1 MTDSACPSPLAAN
14 DRGFALVAVVF
25 VATIVAGLAVA
36 LLLLAQHT
44 AQQGNDVVLEVENR
58 AAGEAGL
65 NRIILA
71 YARPGDSLR
80 EQLVGDGRP
89 VEWELAGKK
98 LVLRAQA
105 ESGKLDL
112 NAGPR
117 DHIAAL
123 TQRLLPEPDALS
135 RFLARLD
142 EARSQGRLIT
152 SVLTLLSPFD
162 RMTARRDVMEAHFTV
177 LTGQRGFD
185 PRTAPQAVIETAPGL
200 PDEVKQDILDARGA
214 AGQAFDAG
222 RIAFVPAQ
230 TFVSE
235 KPVYT
240 FRVEMA
246 SGFERAAAM
255 AAQVGFSDRGRFFVY
270 AWATAN
276 PNLFK

>member
-1 MTDSACPSPLAAN
+1 M
-14 DRGFALVAVVF
+14 VF

-36 LLLLAQHT
+36 LLLLAQRT

-71 YARPGDSLR
+71 YARPGDALR

-98 LVLRAQA
+98 LVLSAQA

-117 DHIAAL
+117 DHIGAL
-123 TQRLLPEPDALS
+123 AQRLLGEPDAIA
-135 RFLARLD
+135 RFLAQLD
-142 EARSQGRLIT
+142 EARSQGRSIT
-152 SVLTLLSPFD
+152 SVLMLLSPFD
-162 RMTARRDVMEAHFTV
+162 RMTARRDLIEAHFTV

-185 PRTAPQAVIETAPGL
+185 PATAPMAVIETAPGL
-200 PDEVKQDILDARGA
+200 PDEAKQDILDARA
-214 AGQAFDAG
+214 AGLAFNAG
-222 RIAFVPAQ
+222 SIAFVPAQ

-240 FRVEMA
+240 FRAETS
-246 SGFERAAAM
+246 SGFERPAAM
-255 AAQVGFSDRGRFFVY
+255 AAQVGFPDQGRFFVY
-270 AWATAN
+270 AWATAS

>member
-1 MTDSACPSPLAAN
+1 MTDSACPCPLPAN
-14 DRGFALVAVVF
+14 DRGFALVAVIF
-25 VATIVAGLAVA
+25 VATIVAGLVVA
-36 LLLLAQHT
+36 LLLLAQRT

-58 AAGEAGL
+58 AAGEAGV

-71 YARPGDSLR
+71 YARPGDALR

-89 VEWELAGKK
+89 VEWEFADKR

-117 DHIAAL
+117 DHIGAL
-123 TQRLLPEPDALS
+123 AQRLLGEPEALA
-135 RFLARLD
+135 RFLSRLD
-142 EARSQGRLIT
+142 EARSQGRSIT
-152 SVLTLLSPFD
+152 SVLMLLSPFD
-162 RMTARRDVMEAHFTV
+162 RMTARRDLMEAHFTV

-185 PRTAPQAVIETAPGL
+185 PTTAAAAVIETAPGL
-200 PDEVKQDILDARGA
+200 PEQAKQDIRDARA
-214 AGQAFDAG
+214 AGQAFNAG
-222 RIAFVPAQ
+222 SIAFVPAQ

-240 FRVEMA
+240 FRAETA
-246 SGFERAAAM
+246 AGFERPSAM

-270 AWATAN
+270 AWAAAS
-276 PNLFK
+276 PKPVQ